1 MGRLFQI
8 YFLFLYIYMPNHHKT
23 GHGKKTPTPTQGI
36 QTVTPTPSFFDQHET
51 VILGVIG
58 FILALIAFFI
68 GFAVA
73 R

>member
-1 MGRLFQI
+1 
-8 YFLFLYIYMPNHHKT
+8 MPNHHKKK
-23 GHGKKTPTPTQGI
+23 HGKKTPTPTQSI
-36 QTVTPTPSFFDQHET
+36 QSVTPTPSFFDQHET

-58 FILALIAFFI
+58 FFLVLIAFFI

>member
-1 MGRLFQI
+1 
-8 YFLFLYIYMPNHHKT
+8 MPNYHKKR
-23 GHGKKTPTPTQGI
+23 HGKKTPTQGI

-51 VILGVIG
+51 VILGVIS
-58 FILALIAFFI
+58 FFLALIAFFI

>member
-8 YFLFLYIYMPNHHKT
+8 YFLFLYIYAKSSQERT
-23 GHGKKTPTPTQGI
+23 RKKAPTPTQGI